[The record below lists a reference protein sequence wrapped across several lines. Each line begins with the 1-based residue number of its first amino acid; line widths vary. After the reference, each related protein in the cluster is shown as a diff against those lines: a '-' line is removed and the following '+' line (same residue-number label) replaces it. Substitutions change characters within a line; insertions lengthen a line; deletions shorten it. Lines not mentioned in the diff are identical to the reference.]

1 MKPPRR
7 LRILTESEL
16 RHLTV
21 ERLLAYR
28 KKALS
33 LENTLADSD
42 YGDSADELDETFIWF
57 KEDPR
62 WQEVYDRILAALAV
76 KQSNAGG
83 ALT

>member
-1 MKPPRR
+1 MQPPRK
-7 LRILTESEL
+7 LRILTRSEL

-33 LENTLADSD
+33 LENALAESD
-42 YGDSADELDETFIWF
+42 YRNTAGELDGTFIWF

-62 WQEVYDRILAALAV
+62 WQSVYDDILAELAD
-76 KQSNAGG
+76 KQ
-83 ALT
+83 